1 MEQELKQ
8 DNTQSNERGCL
19 LNGVLVTLLLGM
31 GCIAV
36 TMGGVLFVGFSSD
49 EQIKTTAL
57 IRTVAVFLIAI
68 FAIIAIIGTF
78 KMKKKWGYALLAVL
92 VASFIF
98 FFWVAFGNGMPFGN
112 PNLTDQQESGVGW
125 SIITC
130 VYDILCAVII
140 SLSLKKM
147 K

>member
-92 VASFIF
+92 VASFIL

-112 PNLTDQQESGVGW
+112 NLTDQQESGVGW